1 METRE
6 RIIQKAIDLFYKKGF
21 VKGSIR
27 DLVRALN
34 MTNAAVYNHFKNK
47 DDLLYVI
54 INRMGTMYF
63 DRMIP
68 LSNKYDNPLDRLK
81 GIIQEHIFL
90 VLKNTKAVKVFFDDI
105 GQLSPKL
112 RSNILNQQREMYK
125 LLKTQLNDLEKEG
138 LLRPVNKTLATYCC
152 FAMLNWS
159 YRWFKKNKGLS
170 VEEVSSGVTDIFLN
184 GVLNTSRISEDKNNK
199 TKTDRGKGR

>member
-199 TKTDRGKGR
+199 AKINKGKGR

>member
-199 TKTDRGKGR
+199 AKIDRGKGR